1 MQKITLSMPVYNV
14 EQFVERA
21 LLSALNQTYPNIEF
35 LVIDD
40 KGSDRSMEI
49 VKRLIETHPRGEK
62 IRIIDHVVNKG
73 TGATKNS
80 AIEAATGDYI
90 YFMDSD
96 DEITVDCIELFY
108 NKMMEHPVD
117 IVVGGYRYLD
127 MEDNTLFERKY
138 TDCIVEGEGEMAM
151 NQYRKNYGRAKLHTQ
166 MWNKLYRL
174 AFIRDN
180 DIKCVPNQ
188 LNEDNI
194 FTTKVIFA
202 NPSCRFISDVTY
214 LYFERVGSTVY
225 RVRNGITERFANQ
238 LVDVSAYHKENLEK
252 QQGQAIYPYYRKR
265 VQFYLTYAIVSIF
278 MGGFKFGQKMEYRSK
293 IMDGWRFGGVVG
305 WFAFYALLKIRFIY
319 EIFMP
324 KRIKQSLER
333 S

>member
-1 MQKITLSMPVYNV
+1 MPVYNV
-14 EQFVERA
+14 EQYVERA
-21 LLSALNQTYPNIEF
+21 LLSALNQTFESIEF
-35 LVIDD
+35 IVVDD
-40 KGSDRSMEI
+40 KGSDRSMDVVRE
-49 VKRLIETHPRGEK
+49 VMATHPRGGDV
-62 IRIIDHVVNKG
+62 RIIDHGVNQG

-80 AIEAATGDYI
+80 AIAAASGEYI

-96 DEITVDCIELFY
+96 DEITPDCIELFY
-108 NKMMEHPVD
+108 GKMMERPVD

-127 MEDNTLFERKY
+127 MDNNTLFERKY
-138 TDCIVEGEGEMAM
+138 ADCVIEGEGEMAM
-151 NQYRKNYGRAKLHTQ
+151 NQYRNNYGMAKLHTQ

-174 AFIRDN
+174 SFIRDN

-202 NPSCRFISDVTY
+202 NPSCRFVADVTY

-225 RVRNGITERFANQ
+225 KVRNGITERFANQ
-238 LVDVSAYHKENLEK
+238 LVDVAAYHKDNLDRHRGAE
-252 QQGQAIYPYYRKR
+252 IWPFYRKR
-265 VQFYLTYAIVSIF
+265 VEFYLTYAIVSIE
-278 MGGFKFGQKMEYRSK
+278 MGGFDKERKMRYREA
-293 IMDGWRFGGVVG
+293 IMSGWQMSSVKERV
-305 WFAFYALLKIRFIY
+305 AFYALLTIRFCY
-319 EIFMP
+319 EVLMP